1 MISNDFSQS
10 IIFYRLSHILFL
22 SLRWIGRTKEKQV
35 HVISTFTRPVPLE
48 HYLYHDKKMY
58 MVLDHKG
65 QFLSQGYKKVNALVT
80 GKEEKTSGKG
90 SKSGKTAAS
99 KKPTGRVTV
108 KKQKRTKR
116 NAGKGDWTGLIRMLQ
131 KEELLPC
138 VVFSFSKKVCMGSA
152 RLLLTEDLTTAKEKS
167 HIHVFCQT
175 AIKRLSEVDQTLPQ
189 VDLICRLVK
198 KGVGV
203 HTGGLLPIVKEMVE
217 ILFGRGL
224 IKILFATE
232 TFAMGVNMPGIGLFF
247 FWFIPSNIIEFF

>member
-1 MISNDFSQS
+1 MCLTEFLKIKLLFF
-10 IIFYRLSHILFL
+10 IIHVTHIFI

-65 QFLSQGYKKVNALVT
+65 QFLSQGYKKVSALVT

-90 SKSGKTAAS
+90 GKSGKNGKTAAS

-175 AIKRLSEVDQTLPQ
+175 AIKRLSEVDRTLPQ

-203 HTGGLLPIVKEMVE
+203 HTGGLLPIVK
-217 ILFGRGL
+217 
-224 IKILFATE
+224 
-232 TFAMGVNMPGIGLFF
+232 
-247 FWFIPSNIIEFF
+247 